1 MKKMGD
7 EPAARAKRRREI
19 EEMSEKDM
27 LVEIKKT
34 QADVRERV
42 DCACQRR
49 QESSLGK
56 LPLAMM
62 MLCLVVIQ
70 SRLADAFTTYDCSNR
85 SNIVESYSM
94 LEPDACAVSDKT
106 QIRDSC

>member
-49 QESSLGK
+49 KESSLGK
-56 LPLAMM
+56 LPVAMM
-62 MLCLVVIQ
+62 MLRLVVMQ

-85 SNIVESYSM
+85 SNIVVVFG
-94 LEPDACAVSDKT
+94 AGTRCVCG
-106 QIRDSC
+106 IRQDTNSR